1 GKRHESLS
9 FTTGKDHSEDTWTTH
24 TENVIAQ
31 SEHTASIAL

>member
-1 GKRHESLS
+1 AFTAGKN
-9 FTTGKDHSEDTWTTH
+9 HSKNAWCAH